1 MMEFYIITTGIGIMA
16 VITCHRCGE
25 PFEKERGIC
34 PFCKQ
39 YLKAATAKT
48 VGYSIVNLEKGMP
61 TVEEAR
67 LTLAGVL
74 RNAVG
79 EGTRL
84 IKIIHGYG
92 SSGRGG
98 RLQKGLRKSL
108 AARKKEG
115 LITAWIPGE
124 SFAGTNAQI
133 QPVLAQFPR
142 LKKDPDFNKNN
153 PGITIIVLP

>member
-1 MMEFYIITTGIGIMA
+1 MATRVGIMA
-16 VITCHRCGE
+16 FITCHRCGE

-39 YLKAATAKT
+39 YVKAATAKT
-48 VGYSIVNLEKGMP
+48 VRYSIVNLEKGMP

-67 LTLAGVL
+67 QTLSAVL
-74 RNAVG
+74 RNAAG
-79 EGTRL
+79 EGNRL

-108 AARKKEG
+108 AARKKED
-115 LITAWIPGE
+115 LIMAWIPGE
-124 SFAGTNAQI
+124 MFAGTNVKL
-133 QPVLAQFPR
+133 QPFLTLFPR

-153 PGITIIVLP
+153 PGITIIILP